1 MIKLTQVNRH
11 KWQENAVLFLAPLG
25 IIYLSQ
31 VSANLGDGF
40 EWSDFAIT
48 PVMMGAISL
57 YVVNTLLDLLRK
69 LQTHR

>member
-1 MIKLTQVNRH
+1 MRLTTHNRQR
-11 KWQENAVLFLAPLG
+11 WIDNAILFLTPLG

-31 VSANLGDGF
+31 VSANLQDGF

-69 LQTHR
+69 VQKD